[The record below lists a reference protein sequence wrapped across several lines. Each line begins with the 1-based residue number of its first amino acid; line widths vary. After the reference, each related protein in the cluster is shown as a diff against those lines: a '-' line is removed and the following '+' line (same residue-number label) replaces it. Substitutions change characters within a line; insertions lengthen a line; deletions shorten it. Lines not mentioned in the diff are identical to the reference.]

1 MSRRRFSVNDL
12 VPSQSEA
19 CDASV
24 PRGAKMPKRA
34 SQSGETCRAAKRA
47 RNKDDSSARKISS
60 SKLLRTGKQTD
71 GKTPSVFFAGL
82 PSPRLRG
89 LIWAWLRHNNKE
101 NK

>member
-34 SQSGETCRAAKRA
+34 LSNGEEWCRFAANKRE
-47 RNKDDSSARKISS
+47 RRGPTG
-60 SKLLRTGKQTD
+60 LLPVTAPETR
-71 GKTPSVFFAGL
+71 
-82 PSPRLRG
+82 R
-89 LIWAWLRHNNKE
+89 
-101 NK
+101 